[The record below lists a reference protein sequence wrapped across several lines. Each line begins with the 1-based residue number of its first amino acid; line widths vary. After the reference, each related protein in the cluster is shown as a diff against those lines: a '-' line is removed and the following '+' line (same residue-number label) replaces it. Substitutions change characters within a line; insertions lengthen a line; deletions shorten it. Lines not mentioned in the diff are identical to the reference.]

1 MSIIKEKVAHAEL
14 VGGGQTSLHSH
25 TGGGGEAFPVN
36 SVFISVVDTN
46 PSNLLGYGTWVTFG
60 TGRVIVGVDTGQTE
74 FNTVEKTGGSK
85 TANYDHTVVASNLRT
100 GGNITVGALDHSNM
114 SIVQPYITAYFWKR
128 TL

>member
-25 TGGGGEAFPVN
+25 GGGEAFPVN
-36 SVFISVVDTN
+36 SVFISVVNTN
-46 PSNLLGYGTWVTFG
+46 PSILLGYGTWVAFG
-60 TGRVIVGVDTGQTE
+60 PGRVVVGVDTGQTE

-85 TANYDHTVVASNLRT
+85 TANYDHSVVASNIRT
-100 GGNITVGALDHSNM
+100 GGNITAGALDHSNM

-128 TL
+128 TA